1 MLESTTVPV
10 PVSEQQAALD
20 SALASFKAH
29 PTIQVEAQGNTHLGI
44 PSNLESQV
52 ELEEEDG
59 SIQAEETEDQQTEAT
74 EEVSEETEISS
85 EFASQ
90 FKQTFGL
97 EPQEAIETFNS
108 LLAFRDEVRLMAE
121 WNVTPSEYQS
131 RMAQV
136 RELYNSLPEEGRSEF
151 NSVEGAVAIWNHLTK
166 DQPQSRKTP
175 TVKPVAK
182 TSKASVKPPY
192 DFKRSEILRMPEP
205 EYRRNAARIQKAF
218 LAGRIEED
226 V

>member
-1 MLESTTVPV
+1 MLEQTTTV

-29 PTIQVEAQGNTHLGI
+29 PTIQVETAGNSHLGL
-44 PSNLESQV
+44 PSNLEAQV
-52 ELEEEDG
+52 EPVDDDVQTE
-59 SIQAEETEDQQTEAT
+59 EETEDQQTETT
-74 EEVSEETEISS
+74 EEISEISS

-97 EPQEAIETFNS
+97 EPQEAVDTFNS
-108 LLAFRDEVRLMAE
+108 LIAFRDEVRLMAE
-121 WNVTPSEYQS
+121 WNVTPSDYQN
-131 RMAQV
+131 RMTQV
-136 RELYNSLPEEGRSEF
+136 KEFYNSLPEEGREQF

-166 DQPQSRKTP
+166 DQPQQKKTP

-192 DFKRSEILRMPEP
+192 DFKRSEVLRMPEA
-205 EYRRNAARIQKAF
+205 EYRKNAARIQKAF

-226 V
+226 I